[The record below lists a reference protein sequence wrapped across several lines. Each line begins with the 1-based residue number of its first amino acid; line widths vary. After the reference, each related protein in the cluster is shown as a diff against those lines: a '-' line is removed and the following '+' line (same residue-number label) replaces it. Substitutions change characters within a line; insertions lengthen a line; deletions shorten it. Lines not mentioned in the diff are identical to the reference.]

1 MAVGVL
7 GVAWPPVE
15 VLVSVV
21 EELLE
26 GAMLF
31 TVVETE
37 GSGDG
42 VTDGE
47 LPAVRAQSATT
58 YNHYSTHVLAP

>member
-7 GVAWPPVE
+7 VVAWLPVE

-26 GAMLF
+26 GAILS
-31 TVVETE
+31 TVVETA

-42 VTDGE
+42 VTDG
-47 LPAVRAQSATT
+47 
-58 YNHYSTHVLAP
+58 

>member
-7 GVAWPPVE
+7 VVAWPPVE

-21 EELLE
+21 EVLLE
-26 GAMLF
+26 GAILS

-37 GSGDG
+37 ASGDG

-47 LPAVRAQSATT
+47 LPAIRAQSATT
-58 YNHYSTHVLAP
+58 CNHHCTCIPAP